1 MAEQRLGIGVVGAGR
16 WAGLAH
22 LPGWARD
29 ERCRIV
35 GICDSEPGKAAAAAE
50 RFGAQVV
57 TEDYRDLLAR
67 DDIDIIDVVTRDSD
81 HFPINLAA
89 VEAGKH
95 VLSEKPVAHDH
106 NDVRRIADQARS
118 KGLKTKVGFTFRY
131 SPAVRYL
138 KDLLTQGD
146 LGTPFIYN
154 AYEQNSQWLSPMSA
168 WRGRGGTREDRAPAS
183 AGVGGAWG
191 GRPPEAAQERAT
203 DGPIRVASLEG
214 YGAPVID
221 IGHWFME
228 SDLTS
233 VVGVLRNFVPE
244 RLIAA
249 TGQMA
254 RTNIDDGDIFIGEF
268 ASGAICSVQSSF
280 VTVGNYPGI
289 EVRVYGSE
297 GAAVARLIEEF
308 GVCETLKLAKPDDVE
323 FRDTEVP
330 ARYYPPGGSPRESW
344 RTLYYANLTANFASE
359 VLGEIEGNEGNFD
372 DGLWVQ
378 EVINAVEISHHERRW
393 VGLPLDSAALGGAT
407 PPDPPGQPR

>member
-1 MAEQRLGIGVVGAGR
+1 MTTGNQLGIGVVGAGR

-29 ERCRIV
+29 DRCRIV
-35 GICDSEPGKAAAAAE
+35 GVCDREPDRSAAAAD
-50 RFGAQVV
+50 RYGAAVV
-57 TEDYRDLLAR
+57 TTDYRVLLDR
-67 DDIDIIDVVTRDSD
+67 DDIDIIDVVTRDSE
-81 HFPINLAA
+81 HYPVNLAA

-106 NDVRRIADQARS
+106 HDVCRIAELARA

-138 KDLLTQGD
+138 KDMLARGD
-146 LGTPFIYN
+146 LGTPYIYN
-154 AYEQNSQWLSPMSA
+154 AYEQNSQWLSPRSPL
-168 WRGRGGTREDRAPAS
+168 RS
-183 AGVGGAWG
+183 
-191 GRPPEAAQERAT
+191 QERVNS
-203 DGPIRVASLEG
+203 GRIQVASLEG

-228 SDLTS
+228 SDLTA

-249 TGQMA
+249 TGAMA

-297 GAAVARLIEEF
+297 GAAIARLVEEF
-308 GVCETLKLAKPDDVE
+308 GICETLKVARPDDVE
-323 FRDTEVP
+323 FREVEVP

-359 VLGEIEGNEGNFD
+359 VLGEIDGNEGNFN

-393 VGLPLDSAALGGAT
+393 VNLPLENPL
-407 PPDPPGQPR
+407 P

>member
-1 MAEQRLGIGVVGAGR
+1 MTAGHKLGIGVVGAGR

-35 GICDSEPGKAAAAAE
+35 GICDREPERAAAAADQY
-50 RFGAQVV
+50 GAAVV
-57 TEDYRDLLAR
+57 TGDYRVLLDR
-67 DDIDIIDVVTRDSD
+67 EDIDVIDVVTRDSE
-81 HFPINLAA
+81 HYPVNLAA

-106 NDVRRIADQARS
+106 HDVRRIAELARA

-138 KDLLTQGD
+138 KDMLARGD
-146 LGTPFIYN
+146 LGTPYIYN
-154 AYEQNSQWLSPMSA
+154 AYEQNSQWLSPRSPL
-168 WRGRGGTREDRAPAS
+168 RS
-183 AGVGGAWG
+183 
-191 GRPPEAAQERAT
+191 QERVNS
-203 DGPIRVASLEG
+203 GRIQVASLEG

-221 IGHWFME
+221 IGHWFMA
-228 SDLTS
+228 SDLTA
-233 VVGVLRNFVPE
+233 VVGVLRNFIPE
-244 RLIAA
+244 RLIEA

-297 GAAVARLIEEF
+297 GAAIARLVEEF
-308 GVCETLKLAKPDDVE
+308 GICETLKLAKPDDVE
-323 FRDTEVP
+323 FREVEVP

-393 VGLPLDSAALGGAT
+393 VNLPLDSPGDTGPGPAGG
-407 PPDPPGQPR
+407 

>member
-1 MAEQRLGIGVVGAGR
+1 MTAGHQLGIGVVGAGR

-35 GICDSEPGKAAAAAE
+35 GICDREPERAAAAADQY
-50 RFGAQVV
+50 GAAVV
-57 TEDYRDLLAR
+57 TGDYRVLLDR
-67 DDIDIIDVVTRDSD
+67 EDIDVIDVVTRDSE
-81 HFPINLAA
+81 HYPVNLAA

-106 NDVRRIADQARS
+106 HDVRRIAELARA

-138 KDLLTQGD
+138 KDMLTRGD
-146 LGTPFIYN
+146 LGTPYIYN
-154 AYEQNSQWLSPMSA
+154 AYEQNSQWLSPRSPL
-168 WRGRGGTREDRAPAS
+168 RS
-183 AGVGGAWG
+183 
-191 GRPPEAAQERAT
+191 QERVNS
-203 DGPIRVASLEG
+203 GRIQVASLEG

-228 SDLTS
+228 SDLTA

-249 TGQMA
+249 TGAMA

-297 GAAVARLIEEF
+297 GAAIARLVEEF
-308 GVCETLKLAKPDDVE
+308 GICETLKMARPDDVE
-323 FRDTEVP
+323 FREVEVP
-330 ARYYPPGGSPRESW
+330 ARYYPPGGSPLESW

-359 VLGEIEGNEGNFD
+359 VLGEIDGNEGNFD
-372 DGLWVQ
+372 DGLRVQ

-393 VGLPLDSAALGGAT
+393 VSLPLDGAGGAA
-407 PPDPPGQPR
+407 R

>member
-1 MAEQRLGIGVVGAGR
+1 MAGQRLGIGVVGVGR

-29 ERCRIV
+29 DRCRIV
-35 GICDSEPGKAAAAAE
+35 GVCDREPERAAAAAE
-50 RFGAQVV
+50 RYGAEVA
-57 TEDYRDLLAR
+57 TEDYRVLLDR
-67 DDIDIIDVVTRDSD
+67 DDIDVIDVVTRDGE
-81 HFPINLAA
+81 HFPVNLAA

-106 NDVRRIADQARS
+106 HDVRRIAELARS

-138 KDLLTQGD
+138 KDMIARGD

-154 AYEQNSQWLSPMSA
+154 AYEQNSQWLSPQSPL
-168 WRGRGGTREDRAPAS
+168 RS
-183 AGVGGAWG
+183 
-191 GRPPEAAQERAT
+191 QERAT
-203 DGPIRVASLEG
+203 DGPIKVASLEG

-233 VVGVLRNFVPE
+233 VVGVLRNFIPE
-244 RLIAA
+244 RMIAA
-249 TGQMA
+249 TGTMA

-297 GAAVARLIEEF
+297 GAAIARLVEEF
-308 GVCETLKLAKPDDVE
+308 GICETLKMARPDDVE
-323 FRDTEVP
+323 FRDVVVP
-330 ARYYPPGGSPRESW
+330 ARYYPSGGSPRESW

-359 VLGEIEGNEGNFD
+359 ILGETEGNEGNFD

-393 VGLPLDSAALGGAT
+393 VNLPLDPEG
-407 PPDPPGQPR
+407 

>member
-1 MAEQRLGIGVVGAGR
+1 MAGQRLGIGVVGVGR

-29 ERCRIV
+29 DRCRIV
-35 GICDSEPGKAAAAAE
+35 GVCDREPERAAAAAE
-50 RFGAQVV
+50 RYGAEVA
-57 TEDYRDLLAR
+57 TEDYRVLLDR
-67 DDIDIIDVVTRDSD
+67 DDIDVIDVVTRDGE
-81 HFPINLAA
+81 HFPVNLAA

-106 NDVRRIADQARS
+106 HDVRRIAELARS

-138 KDLLTQGD
+138 KDMIARGD

-154 AYEQNSQWLSPMSA
+154 AYEQNSQWLSPQSPL
-168 WRGRGGTREDRAPAS
+168 RS
-183 AGVGGAWG
+183 
-191 GRPPEAAQERAT
+191 QERAT
-203 DGPIRVASLEG
+203 DGPIKVASLEG

-221 IGHWFME
+221 IGHWFMD

-233 VVGVLRNFVPE
+233 VVGVLRNFIPE
-244 RLIAA
+244 RMIAA
-249 TGQMA
+249 TGTMA

-297 GAAVARLIEEF
+297 GAAIARLVEEF
-308 GVCETLKLAKPDDVE
+308 GICETLKMARPDDVE
-323 FRDTEVP
+323 FRDVVVP
-330 ARYYPPGGSPRESW
+330 ARYYPSGGSPRESW

-359 VLGEIEGNEGNFD
+359 ILGETEGNEGNFD

-393 VGLPLDSAALGGAT
+393 VNLPLDPEG
-407 PPDPPGQPR
+407 

>member
-1 MAEQRLGIGVVGAGR
+1 MAGQRLGIGVVGVGR

-29 ERCRIV
+29 DRCRIV
-35 GICDSEPGKAAAAAE
+35 GVCDREPERAAAAAE
-50 RFGAQVV
+50 RYGAEVA
-57 TEDYRDLLAR
+57 TEDYRVLLDC
-67 DDIDIIDVVTRDSD
+67 DDIDVIDVVTRDGE
-81 HFPINLAA
+81 HFPVNLAA

-106 NDVRRIADQARS
+106 HDVRRIAELARS

-138 KDLLTQGD
+138 KDMIARGD

-154 AYEQNSQWLSPMSA
+154 AYEQNSQWLSPQSPL
-168 WRGRGGTREDRAPAS
+168 RS
-183 AGVGGAWG
+183 
-191 GRPPEAAQERAT
+191 QERAT
-203 DGPIRVASLEG
+203 DGPIKVASLEG

-233 VVGVLRNFVPE
+233 VVGVLRNFIPE
-244 RLIAA
+244 RMIAT
-249 TGQMA
+249 TGTMA

-297 GAAVARLIEEF
+297 GAAIARLVEEF
-308 GVCETLKLAKPDDVE
+308 GICETLKMARPDDVE
-323 FRDTEVP
+323 FRDVVVP

-359 VLGEIEGNEGNFD
+359 ILGETEGNEGNFD

-393 VGLPLDSAALGGAT
+393 VNLPLDPEG
-407 PPDPPGQPR
+407 

>member
-1 MAEQRLGIGVVGAGR
+1 MAGQRLGIGVVGVGR

-29 ERCRIV
+29 DRCRIV
-35 GICDSEPGKAAAAAE
+35 GVCDREPERAAAAAE
-50 RFGAQVV
+50 RYGAEVA
-57 TEDYRDLLAR
+57 TEDYRVLLDR
-67 DDIDIIDVVTRDSD
+67 DDIDVIDVVTRDGE
-81 HFPINLAA
+81 HFPVNLAA

-106 NDVRRIADQARS
+106 HDVRRIAELARS

-138 KDLLTQGD
+138 KDMIARGD

-154 AYEQNSQWLSPMSA
+154 AYEQNSQWLSPQSPL
-168 WRGRGGTREDRAPAS
+168 RS
-183 AGVGGAWG
+183 
-191 GRPPEAAQERAT
+191 QERAT
-203 DGPIRVASLEG
+203 DGPIKVASLEG

-221 IGHWFME
+221 IGHWFMD

-233 VVGVLRNFVPE
+233 VVGVLRNFIPE
-244 RLIAA
+244 RMIAA
-249 TGQMA
+249 TGTMA

-297 GAAVARLIEEF
+297 GAAIARLVEEF
-308 GVCETLKLAKPDDVE
+308 GICETLKMARPDDVE
-323 FRDTEVP
+323 FRDVVVP

-344 RTLYYANLTANFASE
+344 RTLYYANLTSNFASE
-359 VLGEIEGNEGNFD
+359 ILGETEGNEGNFD

-393 VGLPLDSAALGGAT
+393 VNLPLDPEG
-407 PPDPPGQPR
+407 

>member
-1 MAEQRLGIGVVGAGR
+1 MTAGNQLGIGVVGAGR

-35 GICDSEPGKAAAAAE
+35 GICDREPERAAAAADQY
-50 RFGAQVV
+50 GAAVV
-57 TEDYRDLLAR
+57 TGDYRVLLDR
-67 DDIDIIDVVTRDSD
+67 EDIDVIDVVTRDSE
-81 HFPINLAA
+81 HYPVNLAA

-106 NDVRRIADQARS
+106 HDVRRIAELAGA

-138 KDLLTQGD
+138 KDMLTRGD
-146 LGTPFIYN
+146 LGTPYIYN
-154 AYEQNSQWLSPMSA
+154 AYEQNSQWLSPRSPL
-168 WRGRGGTREDRAPAS
+168 RS
-183 AGVGGAWG
+183 
-191 GRPPEAAQERAT
+191 QERVNS
-203 DGPIRVASLEG
+203 GRIQVASLEG

-228 SDLTS
+228 SDLTA

-249 TGQMA
+249 TGAMA

-297 GAAVARLIEEF
+297 GAAIARLVEEF
-308 GVCETLKLAKPDDVE
+308 GICETLKMARPDDVE
-323 FRDTEVP
+323 FREVEVP

-359 VLGEIEGNEGNFD
+359 VLGEIDGNEGNFD
-372 DGLWVQ
+372 DGLRVQ

-393 VGLPLDSAALGGAT
+393 VSLPLDGEGGAA
-407 PPDPPGQPR
+407 R

>member
-1 MAEQRLGIGVVGAGR
+1 MTAGHKLGIGVVGAGR

-35 GICDSEPGKAAAAAE
+35 GICDREPERAAAAADQY
-50 RFGAQVV
+50 GATVV
-57 TEDYRDLLAR
+57 TGDYRVLLDC
-67 DDIDIIDVVTRDSD
+67 DDIDIIDVVTNDGE
-81 HFPINLAA
+81 HFGVNLAA

-106 NDVRRIADQARS
+106 HDVRRLAGLARAN
-118 KGLKTKVGFTFRY
+118 GLKTKVGFTFRY

-138 KDLLTQGD
+138 KDLLTRGD
-146 LGTPFIYN
+146 LGTPYIYN
-154 AYEQNSQWLSPMSA
+154 AYEQNSQWLSPRSPL
-168 WRGRGGTREDRAPAS
+168 RNS
-183 AGVGGAWG
+183 
-191 GRPPEAAQERAT
+191 ERANS
-203 DGPIRVASLEG
+203 GRIQVASLEG

-228 SDLTS
+228 SDLTA

-244 RLIAA
+244 RMIVA
-249 TGQMA
+249 TGAMA

-297 GAAVARLIEEF
+297 GAAIARLVEEF
-308 GVCETLKLAKPDDVE
+308 GICETLTMARPDDVE
-323 FRDTEVP
+323 FREVEVP
-330 ARYYPPGGSPRESW
+330 ARYYPPAGNPRESW

-359 VLGEIEGNEGNFD
+359 VLGEVDGNEGNFD
-372 DGLWVQ
+372 DGLRVQ

-393 VGLPLDSAALGGAT
+393 VSLPLDEEGGAA
-407 PPDPPGQPR
+407 R